1 MEPTLKCLTSW
12 HHGSQKQLEGPTHTD
27 YNDMVMIDMGKGLE
41 NGKDLI
47 ITSLSQMF
55 LRAQLVER
63 IRLVLFGISRIFF
76 WSLKD

>member
-1 MEPTLKCLTSW
+1 
-12 HHGSQKQLEGPTHTD
+12 
-27 YNDMVMIDMGKGLE
+27 MVMIDMGKGLE

>member
-1 MEPTLKCLTSW
+1 MESTHKCLTSR
-12 HHGSQKQLEGPTHTD
+12 HHESQKQLEGPRHTD
-27 YNDMVMIDMGKGLE
+27 CNDIVMTDMGKGLE

-55 LRAQLVER
+55 LCAQLVER

-76 WSLKD
+76 WSLKE